1 MLQCDQ
7 TTVLCFQYLDIFSN
21 ENLPQSIQIVP
32 KWAENFAQNQK
43 TLNLLPKI
51 FKYWSK
57 RWNFAK
63 LGHTD
68 LLQRNNALWLVKNS
82 HVT

>member
-32 KWAENFAQNQK
+32 KWAENFAQNK
-43 TLNLLPKI
+43 KNLKFI
-51 FKYWSK
+51 
-57 RWNFAK
+57 AK
-63 LGHTD
+63 D
-68 LLQRNNALWLVKNS
+68 F
-82 HVT
+82 